1 MATLGYFQAV
11 NLTTEMKQCFSVES
25 SKPGFGETGAM
36 DLWSFDQAKA
46 LFVCG
51 LPRAG
56 NRGGCYHA

>member
-56 NRGGCYHA
+56 N